1 MSLETKLRKLREQKG
16 WSQMDIAHQLDISQ
30 PAYNKWETGQAKPTL
45 QNLQK
50 IAEIFEV
57 DFFDLIQEQI
67 PNVDLSNSQFEGN
80 SYIVNPIVINPTE
93 SNIFNFQSQDL
104 IEKILE
110 NQEQMAKII
119 ENQSKLIESLLKK

>member
-16 WSQMDIAHQLDISQ
+16 WSQMDIAHQLDVSQ
-30 PAYNKWETGQAKPTL
+30 PAYNKWETGQTKPTL

-80 SYIVNPIVINPTE
+80 SYIVNPIVINPTD
-93 SNIFNFQSQDL
+93 SNIFNFQSQDVIDKL
-104 IEKILE
+104 LE
-110 NQEQMAKII
+110 NQQQMAKLM
-119 ENQSKLIESLLKK
+119 ESQSKLIESLLKK

>member
-57 DFFDLIQEQI
+57 DFFDLIQEQMPSI
-67 PNVDLSNSQFEGN
+67 DLSNSQFEGN
-80 SYIVNPIVINPTE
+80 SYIVSPIVINPTE

>member
-67 PNVDLSNSQFEGN
+67 PSIDFSNSTF
-80 SYIVNPIVINPTE
+80 E
-93 SNIFNFQSQDL
+93 SNSNSPIFVIESTNNTISYDSPEL
-104 IEKILE
+104 ITKILE